1 MTGERHVFT
10 ALDDTVHGTVK
21 FGDGSLVAIRERGT
35 IVFRSQ
41 GGEQRA
47 LADVFFIPSLKSN
60 IISLG
65 QLDEGGCDIGI
76 KSDVMAIRDPGDR
89 MLARVRRTGS
99 RLYTGV
105 LTIDAPAC
113 LLAQGEDVSWRWHAR
128 MGHLHFR
135 ALRAMASKQMARGMP
150 AIDHVDQ
157 YCDGCSLGK
166 QHRAPFPQASGYR
179 AEHGLDLVHTDLCG
193 PITPASPGGKQY
205 FLLVVDDHNRYM
217 WLELLKTKDEA
228 FQRFKKIQAM
238 AEAEKNCKLRAF
250 RSDRGGEFNSTE
262 FREYCEEN
270 GIKHHTTAPCSP

>member
-1 MTGERHVFT
+1 
-10 ALDDTVHGTVK
+10 
-21 FGDGSLVAIRERGT
+21 
-35 IVFRSQ
+35 
-41 GGEQRA
+41 
-47 LADVFFIPSLKSN
+47 
-60 IISLG
+60 
-65 QLDEGGCDIGI
+65 
-76 KSDVMAIRDPGDR
+76 

-157 YCDGCSLGK
+157 YCDDCSLGK